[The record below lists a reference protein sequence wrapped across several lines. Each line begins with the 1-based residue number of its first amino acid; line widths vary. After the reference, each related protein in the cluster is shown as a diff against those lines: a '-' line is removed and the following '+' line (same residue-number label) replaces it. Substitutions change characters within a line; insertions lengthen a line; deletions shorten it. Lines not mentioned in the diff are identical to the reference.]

1 MEAWLVA
8 LLSAAAVV
16 AGFIDSQVGGGGV
29 ITLPSIL
36 AVGVPP
42 HLALGTNKLAGTSSA
57 LVASINYVRSG
68 KVPQQGLWLAAASL
82 VGGAAGSYLVLQ
94 VDGSFLLPVV
104 LVLMAAMTV
113 YVLARPRFGAV
124 DRTPGPNLWAWGVM
138 SLAALLI
145 GFYDGIL
152 GPGTG
157 SFLIFA
163 LVTSLGFG
171 FVKSAALGR
180 VLNFA
185 SNAAALAV
193 FIWHDSVVWEV
204 GIPMAVGMG
213 AGGWIG
219 SHTTIRHGERFLK
232 PLFVL
237 ISLALMVR
245 IGVLVANR

>member
-1 MEAWLVA
+1 MDAALIA
-8 LLSAAAVV
+8 LLSAAAAV

-57 LVASINYVRSG
+57 FVASINYVRSA
-68 KVPQQGLWLAAASL
+68 KVPTSGLWLIPISFAGGL
-82 VGGAAGSYLVLQ
+82 VGAWFVLQ
-94 VDGSFLLPVV
+94 EVDASFLLPAV
-104 LVLMAAMTV
+104 LIVMAAMTV
-113 YVLARPRFGAV
+113 YVLVRPRFAAQ
-124 DRTPGPNLWAWGVM
+124 DRAKLRTRWAWAVM
-138 SLAALLI
+138 AYLALAI

-157 SFLIFA
+157 SFLIVGLA
-163 LVTSLGFG
+163 TTLGFG

-185 SNAAALAV
+185 SNIAALSV
-193 FIWHDSVVWEV
+193 FALQGSIVWEV
-204 GIPMAVGMG
+204 GIPMAIGMA
-213 AGGWIG
+213 AGGWVG
-219 SHTTIRHGERFLK
+219 SHTTIKHGERFLK

-237 ISLALMVR
+237 VSLALMVR
-245 IGVLVANR
+245 IAVLVWM